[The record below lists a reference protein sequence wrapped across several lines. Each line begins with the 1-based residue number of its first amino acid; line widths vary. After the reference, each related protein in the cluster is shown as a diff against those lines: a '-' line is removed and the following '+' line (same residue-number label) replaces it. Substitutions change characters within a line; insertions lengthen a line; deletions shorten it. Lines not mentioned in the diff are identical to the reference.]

1 MTMPP
6 RKVSDMPHLV
16 GRITWEC
23 PNCGATRLDVIRH
36 NNTMYLRCWYCKYE
50 TEPVEVKT

>member
-1 MTMPP
+1 
-6 RKVSDMPHLV
+6 MPHLV

-36 NNTMYLRCWYCKYE
+36 NDTMYFRCWYCKWE
-50 TEPVEVKT
+50 TAPVEVRQ